1 LTYKFGSFIFIQAL
15 VEKDWLGFGHPFSD
29 RIGMPTISG
38 SGNVPYELSRQSS
51 TGSFP
56 ASPMRQS
63 SASQGPSSTHAQTS
77 NNYSPI
83 FLQVCA
89 LITYLGQTHTHTHFH
104 NAESL
109 EIIFLLL
116 HVIGVG
122 IKILISV
129 FTGPALSPKTRA
141 RCRNGCQT

>member
-1 LTYKFGSFIFIQAL
+1 

-89 LITYLGQTHTHTHFH
+89 LITYLGQTHTHTHT
-104 NAESL
+104 
-109 EIIFLLL
+109 
-116 HVIGVG
+116 
-122 IKILISV
+122 
-129 FTGPALSPKTRA
+129 FTMLSH
-141 RCRNGCQT
+141 